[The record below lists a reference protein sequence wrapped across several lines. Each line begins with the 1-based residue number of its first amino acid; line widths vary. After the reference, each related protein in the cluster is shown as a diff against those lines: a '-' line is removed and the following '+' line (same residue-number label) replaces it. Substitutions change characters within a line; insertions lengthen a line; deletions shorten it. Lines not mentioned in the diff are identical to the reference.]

1 VRSQASDEHSDE
13 SYASDDDVDSLCQ
26 FQEASDMATMDAYEK
41 KIHGNDM
48 IFCCDWDVPRHET
61 ECKRKTKMQEKA
73 SCQDTAQ
80 THQFDIDSIMFTSP
94 HSKQTIEAANETYA
108 PVLKKLR
115 LS

>member
-26 FQEASDMATMDAYEK
+26 
-41 KIHGNDM
+41 IHGNDM